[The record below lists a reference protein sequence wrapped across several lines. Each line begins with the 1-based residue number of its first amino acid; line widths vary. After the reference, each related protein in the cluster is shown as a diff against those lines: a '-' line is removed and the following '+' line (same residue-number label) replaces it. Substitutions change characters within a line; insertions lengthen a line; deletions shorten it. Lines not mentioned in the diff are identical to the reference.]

1 MKEFTESERQEK
13 INYLLSCEKY
23 GFEDLVLIVS
33 ILRGEGGCPWDR
45 EQTHKSIRRDFIE
58 ETYEVIEAIDTEDPI
73 LLREELG
80 DVMLQVTFHAQI
92 EREEGRFDINDVA
105 NDICAKLIHRH
116 PHVFGE
122 LKIDNSEDVLAN
134 WDKIKGVEK
143 QRNTLTDK
151 LRSIPPMLPALMRA
165 QKVGKKASFF
175 DFETTEAVY
184 DKLYEEIAEV
194 KEAYEKKDAD
204 AVAEEMGDLLLTV
217 TSLARKLGVDS
228 EKALYDATNKFIDRF
243 EEVENVVIAQGKN
256 VEDMTM
262 TELDAVWDG
271 IKHKNNQKN

>member
-1 MKEFTESERQEK
+1 MKKMTKMTENERKQK
-13 INYLLSCEKY
+13 IDYLLQKEKY
-23 GFEDLVLIVS
+23 DFEDLVLVVQL
-33 ILRGEGGCPWDR
+33 LRGEGGCPWDI

-58 ETYEVIEAIDTEDPI
+58 ETYEVIEAIDTENPT

-80 DVMLQVTFHAQI
+80 DVMLQVAFHAQI
-92 EREEGRFDINDVA
+92 EREEGRFDVYDVT

-122 LKIDNSEDVLAN
+122 LKLDNSADVLVN

-194 KEAYEKKDAD
+194 KDAAESGDHD
-204 AVAEEMGDLLLTV
+204 AIMEEMGDLLLTV

-228 EKALYDATNKFIDRF
+228 EQALFNATNKFIDRF
-243 EEVENVVIAQGKN
+243 EKVENAVIAQGKN
-256 VEDMTM
+256 VENMTM
-262 TELDAVWDG
+262 TELDEVWDS
-271 IKHKNNQKN
+271 IKHK